1 MSLKVA
7 DLRWPP
13 RSPYEALMSSPNGR
27 KRFQEMQERRLAA
40 SASAKS
46 FTASPYVRTKA
57 NQLLEDGVENDLEES
72 DDDEEDEETLQLK
85 LAAIEAR
92 LKLKKLQQSKSKS
105 KPPSFDKEIN
115 SDAHISP
122 SRPPSRFL
130 MERKRKAAN
139 MSQQESIQVPVSPS
153 KRLATSADPVSPR
166 RVVLGID
173 KGKKG
178 NEVSLRRP
186 PSSRSTGRPSSSIGG
201 YRDELLLRRAHSS
214 TTRSAGLTPVEG
226 IHRPKSFSERIA
238 ESRSVDKN
246 RRQKTQLLHRK
257 RNTAFAV
264 DKDELERFHLAAKEE
279 SGKASSFDSPR
290 KSQRV
295 EEFSRDDVI
304 QSYNLSS
311 FGLRKSKSISRIH
324 GRGAATQSTPAEGST
339 HQSLEFQ
346 RQREARPAPYLPNN
360 DSTEG
365 DSQNIKPTK
374 ESDPS
379 KFEPYSGLHLS
390 NRILPHSFLTR
401 ILNNKSS
408 MRIPDLLKTIKGPQF
423 DPPDI
428 DGDYVVVGI
437 IASKSTPKEHQ
448 DPKKG
453 ASSNKDPDDDGS
465 NNSSK
470 YMVLTL
476 TDLKWS
482 IDFFLFSTAFPR
494 YYKLIPGTVVAILNP
509 SIMPPPPNKLDTN
522 RFSLTLN
529 SSDDTILEIGKAQDL
544 GFCKAIRKD
553 GKVCEAWVDARK
565 TQFCEFHVDLQL
577 RKTTAKRMEVNNG
590 PGIFGPGGRSG
601 SRTGIFNRS
610 RDSKDS
616 GLRPEGAQTDRSTRS
631 TYYVAPP
638 IPGGRSAASLID
650 ADDPFIAAAHDF
662 QRGGNG
668 KLDRLQKRLEEQERE
683 RNIAKLLGKSNSV
696 GAQYLRH
703 RQANDTSGRDGSAV
717 SDPSSTNSLTSRAG
731 NSNEKDD
738 ESTSQSARMALELS
752 SKMKSASHVKLG
764 PIKKGA
770 VNKKTRFVTAKGI
783 RDAGRD
789 SLGGPGGGTGNEN
802 NVDYDDD
809 LEIV

>member
-27 KRFQEMQERRLAA
+27 KKFQEMQERRLAA
-40 SASAKS
+40 SASAKN
-46 FTASPYVRTKA
+46 FTTSPYVRTKA
-57 NQLLEDGVENDLEES
+57 NQLLEDGNENGTEE
-72 DDDEEDEETLQLK
+72 DDEDEETLQLK

-105 KPPSFDKEIN
+105 RPPSFDEETN
-115 SDAHISP
+115 NDTPISP

-153 KRLATSADPVSPR
+153 KRLAASADPVSPR
-166 RVVLGID
+166 RIVLGID

-201 YRDELLLRRAHSS
+201 YRDELLLRRPHSS
-214 TTRSAGLTPVEG
+214 TSRSAGLAPDEG
-226 IHRPKSFSERIA
+226 RQRPKSFSERIA
-238 ESRSVDKN
+238 ESRSIDKD

-257 RNTAFAV
+257 RTTAFAV
-264 DKDELERFHLAAKEE
+264 DKDEMERFHFAAKEE
-279 SGKASSFDSPR
+279 SGKVSNFDSPG
-290 KSQRV
+290 KTQRV

-304 QSYNLSS
+304 QSYNLSGS
-311 FGLRKSKSISRIH
+311 GLRKSKSISSIH
-324 GRGAATQSTPAEGST
+324 GSGPATQWTPEKGGT

-346 RQREARPAPYLPNN
+346 QHGEAHTTPYLPNN
-360 DSTEG
+360 ASMED
-365 DSQNIKPTK
+365 DSQNSKPTK
-374 ESDPS
+374 ASDPS
-379 KFEPYSGLHLS
+379 KFEPFSGLHLS

-401 ILNNKSS
+401 TLETKSP
-408 MRIPDLLKTIKGPQF
+408 MRIPDLLKTIKGPEF
-423 DPPDI
+423 DPPDV
-428 DGDYVVVGI
+428 DGDYVVFGI

-453 ASSNKDPDDDGS
+453 ASSKKDPDDDGS
-465 NNSSK
+465 NNNSK

-482 IDFFLFSTAFPR
+482 IDLFLFSTAFPR

-544 GFCKAIRKD
+544 GFCKATRKD
-553 GKVCEAWVDARK
+553 GKVCEAWVDGRK
-565 TQFCEFHVDLQL
+565 TEFCEFHVDLQL
-577 RKTTAKRMEVNNG
+577 RKTTAKRMEVNSG

-601 SRTGIFNRS
+601 SRTGMLNRN
-610 RDSKDS
+610 RGNKDF
-616 GLRPEGAQTDRSTRS
+616 RFKPEGAQTDRSTGS

-638 IPGGRSAASLID
+638 VPGSRSAASLID
-650 ADDPFIAAAHDF
+650 ADDPFIAAANDF
-662 QRGGNG
+662 QRGNG
-668 KLDRLQKRLEEQERE
+668 KLDRLQKRLAEHERE
-683 RNIAKLLGKSNSV
+683 RNITKFLGESNSV

-703 RQANDTSGRDGSAV
+703 RRANDTPGRDGSAV
-717 SDPSSTNSLTSRAG
+717 GAPSSSNALTSGAS
-731 NSNEKDD
+731 NNNEKEDG
-738 ESTSQSARMALELS
+738 SASQSARATLGLS
-752 SKMKSASHVKLG
+752 SKTKSAGHVKLG
-764 PIKKGA
+764 PMKKGA

-789 SLGGPGGGTGNEN
+789 SLSGPGGGTVNDN
-802 NVDYDDD
+802 NADYDDD
-809 LEIV
+809 LDIV

>member
-1 MSLKVA
+1 MTSLKVA

-27 KRFQEMQERRLAA
+27 KRFKEMQERRLAA
-40 SASAKS
+40 SA
-46 FTASPYVRTKA
+46 FTKGFTTSPYVRTKA
-57 NQLLEDGVENDLEES
+57 SQLLEDGVENDLEEG
-72 DDDEEDEETLQLK
+72 DDDDEDEETLQLK

-105 KPPSFDKEIN
+105 KPPNFDKETN
-115 SDAHISP
+115 SDAPIYP

-130 MERKRKAAN
+130 MERKRKAAT
-139 MSQQESIQVPVSPS
+139 MSQQDNIQVPVSPS
-153 KRLATSADPVSPR
+153 KRLVAPADPISPR
-166 RVVLGID
+166 RIVLGID
-173 KGKKG
+173 KGRKG

-186 PSSRSTGRPSSSIGG
+186 PSSSSTGRPSSSIGG

-214 TTRSAGLTPVEG
+214 TTRGARLTADEG
-226 IHRPKSFSERIA
+226 IQRPKSFSERVA
-238 ESRSVDKN
+238 ESRSMDKN

-257 RNTAFAV
+257 RNTTFAV
-264 DKDELERFHLAAKEE
+264 DKDEMERFHLAAKEE

-290 KSQRV
+290 KSQCV

-304 QSYNLSS
+304 QSYNLSGS
-311 FGLRKSKSISRIH
+311 GLRKSKSISSIH
-324 GRGAATQSTPAEGST
+324 GKGPVTQCTPTEGGT
-339 HQSLEFQ
+339 HQSLGFQ
-346 RQREARPAPYLPNN
+346 RQREARPAPY
-360 DSTEG
+360 STEG

-379 KFEPYSGLHLS
+379 KFEPFSGLHLS

-401 ILNNKSS
+401 TLDDKSP

-428 DGDYVVVGI
+428 DGDYVVFGI
-437 IASKSTPKEHQ
+437 LASKSTPKEHQ

-453 ASSNKDPDDDGS
+453 ASSSKDADDDGS

-482 IDFFLFSTAFPR
+482 IDLFLFSTAFPR
-494 YYKLIPGTVVAILNP
+494 YYKLIPGTVIAILNP

-553 GKVCEAWVDARK
+553 GKVCEAWVDGRK
-565 TQFCEFHVDLQL
+565 TEFCEFHVDLQL
-577 RKTTAKRMEVNNG
+577 RKTTAKRMEVNSG
-590 PGIFGPGGRSG
+590 PGIFGPGGRPG
-601 SRTGIFNRS
+601 SRTGMFNRK
-610 RDSKDS
+610 RDNKDFR
-616 GLRPEGAQTDRSTRS
+616 LKPEGAQTDRSTGS

-638 IPGGRSAASLID
+638 VPGGRSAASLID

-668 KLDRLQKRLEEQERE
+668 KLDRLQKRLAEQERE
-683 RNIAKLLGKSNSV
+683 RNIAKLLGESNSV

-703 RQANDTSGRDGSAV
+703 RRANDTSGRDGPV
-717 SDPSSTNSLTSRAG
+717 VGVPSSSNGLTSDTG
-731 NSNEKDD
+731 NNNEKDD
-738 ESTSQSARMALELS
+738 ESASQSARMTLGLS

-764 PIKKGA
+764 PMKKGA

-809 LEIV
+809 LDIV

>member
-1 MSLKVA
+1 MMSLKVA

-40 SASAKS
+40 SASAKNL
-46 FTASPYVRTKA
+46 TTSPYVRTKA
-57 NQLLEDGVENDLEES
+57 NQLLEDGVENDLEE
-72 DDDEEDEETLQLK
+72 DDEDEDEETLQLK

-105 KPPSFDKEIN
+105 KPPSFDNETN
-115 SDAHISP
+115 SDTPISP

-139 MSQQESIQVPVSPS
+139 MSQQENIQVPVSPS
-153 KRLATSADPVSPR
+153 KRLAASADPVSPR
-166 RVVLGID
+166 RIVLGID

-178 NEVSLRRP
+178 NDVSLRRP
-186 PSSRSTGRPSSSIGG
+186 PSSRSTGRPLSSIGG
-201 YRDELLLRRAHSS
+201 YRDEILVRRAHSS
-214 TTRSAGLTPVEG
+214 TTRSAGLTPDEG
-226 IHRPKSFSERIA
+226 IQRPKSFSERIA
-238 ESRSVDKN
+238 ESRSIEKD

-257 RNTAFAV
+257 RNTTFAV
-264 DKDELERFHLAAKEE
+264 DKDEMERFHVAAKEE

-304 QSYNLSS
+304 QSYNLSGS
-311 FGLRKSKSISRIH
+311 GLRKSKSISSIH
-324 GRGAATQSTPAEGST
+324 RGAAMQCTPAEGGT

-346 RQREARPAPYLPNN
+346 RQRETRPTPYLPNN

-374 ESDPS
+374 ASDPS
-379 KFEPYSGLHLS
+379 KFEPFSGLHLS

-401 ILNNKSS
+401 TLDTKNP
-408 MRIPDLLKTIKGPQF
+408 MRIPDLLKTIKGPEF

-428 DGDYVVVGI
+428 DGDYVVFGI

-465 NNSSK
+465 NNNSK

-482 IDFFLFSTAFPR
+482 IDLFLFSTAFPR

-553 GKVCEAWVDARK
+553 GKVCEAWVDGRK
-565 TQFCEFHVDLQL
+565 TEFCEFHVDLQL
-577 RKTTAKRMEVNNG
+577 RKTTAKRMEVNSG

-601 SRTGIFNRS
+601 SRTGMFNRN
-610 RDSKDS
+610 RDNKDFR
-616 GLRPEGAQTDRSTRS
+616 LKPEGAQTDRSTGS

-638 IPGGRSAASLID
+638 VPGGRSAASLID

-668 KLDRLQKRLEEQERE
+668 KLDRLQKRLAEQERE
-683 RNIAKLLGKSNSV
+683 RNIAKLLGESNSV

-703 RQANDTSGRDGSAV
+703 RRANDTSGRDGSAV
-717 SDPSSTNSLTSRAG
+717 GVPSSSNGLTSGAG
-731 NSNEKDD
+731 NSNEKGD
-738 ESTSQSARMALELS
+738 ESASQSARMTLGLS

-764 PIKKGA
+764 PMKKAA

-783 RDAGRD
+783 RAAGRD
-789 SLGGPGGGTGNEN
+789 SLGGPGGTDNDN

-809 LEIV
+809 LDIV